1 MTMNFILCGLG
12 AVVGACLRSYLSD
25 SFNTKSATLP
35 WGTILA
41 NHIGCF
47 FIGIFLSMASRK
59 ELSSQFNTLLVGG
72 FCGGFTTFSTYTLEY
87 LKMALKREK
96 NLALIYC
103 VGSVVTCLISVFI
116 GMWFFSII

>member
-41 NHIGCF
+41 NQYAPSRRILWWAYYIFHLYF
-47 FIGIFLSMASRK
+47 GILKNGIEEREEFGFDLLRGECCYLSD
-59 ELSSQFNTLLVGG
+59 
-72 FCGGFTTFSTYTLEY
+72 
-87 LKMALKREK
+87 
-96 NLALIYC
+96 
-103 VGSVVTCLISVFI
+103 
-116 GMWFFSII
+116 

>member
-47 FIGIFLSMASRK
+47 LVWHQEKSFRP
-59 ELSSQFNTLLVGG
+59 SSIR
-72 FCGGFTTFSTYTLEY
+72 S
-87 LKMALKREK
+87 
-96 NLALIYC
+96 
-103 VGSVVTCLISVFI
+103 
-116 GMWFFSII
+116 